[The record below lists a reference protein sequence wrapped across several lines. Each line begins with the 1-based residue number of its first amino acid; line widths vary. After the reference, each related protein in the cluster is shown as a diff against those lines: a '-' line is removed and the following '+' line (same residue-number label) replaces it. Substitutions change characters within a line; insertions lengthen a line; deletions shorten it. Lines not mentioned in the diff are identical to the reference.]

1 MPSCQPK
8 DLRRSAPG
16 PTISTAFGHAGYVLG
31 GQVRNS
37 RIHFVSSAPL
47 THFWTLFQVPTPPRP
62 PRFGSIIYP
71 SSKSKTNPLKT
82 INMMGVW
89 SAGLP
94 LCPPLLRGL
103 YPSVSLRLFFSFQL
117 WIFSQIGWHFLNFPF
132 FFFFFL
138 KFLESLLPRISRSV
152 SSSFA
157 DIYCLRWGLWACVC
171 SYVSLFGSMHDY
183 G

>member
-103 YPSVSLRLFFSFQL
+103 YPSVFLPLFFSFQL

-132 FFFFFL
+132 FFF
-138 KFLESLLPRISRSV
+138 
-152 SSSFA
+152 
-157 DIYCLRWGLWACVC
+157 
-171 SYVSLFGSMHDY
+171 LFP
-183 G
+183 